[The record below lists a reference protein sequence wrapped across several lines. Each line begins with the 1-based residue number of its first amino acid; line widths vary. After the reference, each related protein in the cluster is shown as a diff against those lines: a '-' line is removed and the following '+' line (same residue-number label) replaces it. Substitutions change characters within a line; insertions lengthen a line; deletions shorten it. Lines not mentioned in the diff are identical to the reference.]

1 MHSLPN
7 RFKQYVLAR
16 FSSGQLSFFPLKKYC
31 MGDLGKTSLTLG
43 RKVYT
48 LPETRASS

>member
-16 FSSGQLSFFPLKKYC
+16 FSSGQLYFFLLKKYH
-31 MGDLGKTSLTLG
+31 MGDLGKTSLSLG
-43 RKVYT
+43 RKVDT
-48 LPETRASS
+48 LPENHASG